1 MASAPRPITVGVNLA
16 AGTPVTVYT
25 VPTGYYA
32 KWVLMYLFNNTGS
45 TKSISVYWRDSSAS
59 ANIYVHNGTIAGG
72 GFVRQDGGAYV
83 VMEEGDTIVMQDEA
97 GSSFSTICTFELIK
111 KEGI

>member
-1 MASAPRPITVGVNLA
+1 MAVAPRPITVGVNLA
-16 AGTPVTVYT
+16 AGTPVTIYT

-32 KWVLMYLFNNTGS
+32 KWVLMYLFNNGGS
-45 TKSISVYWRDSSAS
+45 TKSISVYWRDASAS
-59 ANIYVHNGTIAGG
+59 ANIYVQNGSVAGG
-72 GFVRQDGGAYV
+72 GFVRQNEAAYV

-97 GSSFSTICTFELIK
+97 GSNFSTICTFELIK

>member
-1 MASAPRPITVGVNLA
+1 MAAAPRPITVGVNLTS
-16 AGTPVTVYT
+16 GTPVTVYT
-25 VPTGYYA
+25 VPAGYYA
-32 KWVLMYLFNNTGS
+32 KWVLMYLYNNSGS

-59 ANIYVHNGTIAGG
+59 SNLYVYNSTISSKEY
-72 GFVRQDGGAYV
+72 VRFDGGAYV